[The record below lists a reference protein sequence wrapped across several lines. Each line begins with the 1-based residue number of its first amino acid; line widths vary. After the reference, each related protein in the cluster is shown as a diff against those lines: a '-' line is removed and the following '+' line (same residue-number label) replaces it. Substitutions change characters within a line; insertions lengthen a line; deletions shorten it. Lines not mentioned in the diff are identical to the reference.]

1 MSLSGPSPPP
11 SFFSEAPNRTRK
23 RRHAKTL
30 RPPGPSDPLGQNTCF
45 RSPRSEDQADLAAK
59 RPALTK
65 TAFKARVQAI
75 CKTKRAQKVAKKLAR
90 MLRTVCQDVV
100 AKQGAA
106 SKF

>member
-1 MSLSGPSPPP
+1 MEYPP
-11 SFFSEAPNRTRK
+11 
-23 RRHAKTL
+23 
-30 RPPGPSDPLGQNTCF
+30 
-45 RSPRSEDQADLAAK
+45 RSPDLNPVERIWAWLRKALRSRDQADLAAK